1 MKRFR
6 GYSSTQKGMTIIEFT
21 LVSVLFMFMICSII
35 EGARYVYS
43 NGALSHLAREGARY
57 AAVRGSQAVKDPLRS
72 SDAPATESTI
82 SAFVQSRSPINNVTT
97 SVVWSPDN
105 SPGSEVDVTVS
116 HDFSSFITLFNDV
129 TISST
134 ASSTIYF

>member
-6 GYSSTQKGMTIIEFT
+6 GYSSTQKGMTIVEFI
-21 LVSVLFMFMICSII
+21 LVSVLFMFMIFSII

-72 SDAPATESTI
+72 SDAPATESTN
-82 SAFVQSRSPINNVTT
+82 SWPLNTSDDTT
-97 SVVWSPDN
+97 K
-105 SPGSEVDVTVS
+105 
-116 HDFSSFITLFNDV
+116 
-129 TISST
+129 
-134 ASSTIYF
+134 

>member
-1 MKRFR
+1 
-6 GYSSTQKGMTIIEFT
+6 MTIIEFT

-43 NGALSHLAREGARY
+43 NGLAREGARY